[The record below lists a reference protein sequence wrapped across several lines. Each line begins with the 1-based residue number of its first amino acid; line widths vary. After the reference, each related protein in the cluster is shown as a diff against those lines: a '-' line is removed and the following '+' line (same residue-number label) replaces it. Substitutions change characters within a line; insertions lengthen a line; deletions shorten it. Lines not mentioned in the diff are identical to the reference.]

1 MSDKEVIKGPAEDV
15 LCMFF
20 TQNLDQVNNSRSII
34 MWFTDVYI
42 LVIVGTVAL
51 LGSADFKNQLF
62 LPLFFT
68 LVTVLGLA
76 ITIRMDSRIKE
87 RLKKGEAVMRELN
100 IYKYKVDSTGIIT
113 WRESLIAFYIVMLLV
128 WLYLLILLLID

>member
-68 LVTVLGLA
+68 LVTVLGLT
-76 ITIRMDSRIKE
+76 ITMRMD
-87 RLKKGEAVMRELN
+87 MRELN